1 MLKLFRV
8 TFKDNFSTPHFR
20 NYEALSATS
29 AKVMGEIYHR
39 TWHVV
44 GVEEIIIEEAA

>member
-8 TFKDNFSTPHFR
+8 TFRDNFSTPHYR

-39 TWHVV
+39 KWHVV
-44 GVEEIIIEEAA
+44 GVEEIVIGEVA